1 MTGQGPAWWP
11 RAKNYITDRPTRTE
25 IEQWQQSTK
34 KLPHRLLMIPPTV
47 IAYVRS
53 KESERAEDILDQI
66 QNVIVVTARSKWILR
81 LEKAATTRRVQVPV
95 QNKMT
100 KRARQINEI
109 VKAMRKEGQKTLH
122 AYFK

>member
-1 MTGQGPAWWP
+1 MA
-11 RAKNYITDRPTRTE
+11 TE
-25 IEQWQQSTK
+25 HEKTTTQAPDDPSHSDSI
-34 KLPHRLLMIPPTV
+34 R
-47 IAYVRS
+47 AYVRS
-53 KESERAEDILDQI
+53 KKSERAEDILDQI

>member
-1 MTGQGPAWWP
+1 
-11 RAKNYITDRPTRTE
+11 
-25 IEQWQQSTK
+25 
-34 KLPHRLLMIPPTV
+34 MIPPTV

-53 KESERAEDILDQI
+53 KESERAEDILDQM

-95 QNKMT
+95 KNKIT
-100 KRARQINEI
+100 KRARQISEI